1 MADRKPISKR
11 VRFEV
16 FKRDEFAC
24 QYCGA
29 TPPKAILEIDHIDPI
44 ALGGGND
51 IDNLVTACF
60 ACNRGKSA
68 NPLTAV
74 PQSLADKAAET
85 AEREAQLA
93 GYQAVLRAKRE
104 RLEADAWEVFEHW
117 RGQEETTHQ
126 RFQTVKRFVEM
137 LGLDEVLDAVD
148 ITLRAGLYS
157 DSREFRYFCGV
168 CWRKAERE

>member
-1 MADRKPISKR
+1 VSRKPISKKL
-11 VRFEV
+11 RFEV
-16 FKRDEFAC
+16 FKRDGFVC

-29 TPPKAILEIDHIDPI
+29 TPPKAILECDHIDPV
-44 ALGGGND
+44 ALGGGDD

-85 AEREAQLA
+85 AEREAQLS

-104 RLEADAWEVFEHW
+104 RLEDDTWEVFAHW
-117 RGQEETTHQ
+117 RGQESTTHE
-126 RFQTVKRFVEM
+126 RFQSVKRFVEM

-148 ITLRAGLYS
+148 VTLAANIYS
-157 DSREFRYFCGV
+157 DGREFKYFCGV
-168 CWRKAERE
+168 CWRKAERQ